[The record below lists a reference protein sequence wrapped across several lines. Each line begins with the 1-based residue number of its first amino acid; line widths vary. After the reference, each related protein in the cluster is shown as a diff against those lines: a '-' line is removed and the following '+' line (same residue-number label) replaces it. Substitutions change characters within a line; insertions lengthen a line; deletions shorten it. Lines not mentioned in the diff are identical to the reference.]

1 MQELKPGQEWGND
14 VQIGVICGVTTMTIY
29 NWDHDPELD
38 FPPAVYIKGKK
49 LRNIPA
55 VRAWMEKH
63 TVRRLRRKNEVA
75 ETAEAPIA

>member
-1 MQELKPGQEWGND
+1 MQDLEARPGVGQRRPSTM
-14 VQIGVICGVTTMTIY
+14 ICGVTTMTIY

-38 FPPAVYIKGKK
+38 FPPAVYVKGKK

-63 TVRRLRRKNEVA
+63 TVRRLRPKT
-75 ETAEAPIA
+75 ETAEASAT

>member
-14 VQIGVICGVTTMTIY
+14 VQIAVICGVTTMTIY

-38 FPPAVYIKGKK
+38 FPPAVYVKGKK

-55 VRAWMEKH
+55 IRAWMEKARS
-63 TVRRLRRKNEVA
+63 VVCVA
-75 ETAEAPIA
+75 KRSETAEAPVA